1 MILYVFQS
9 FLWYYKYRYGTFYS
23 QNYRV
28 IPSVSI
34 RYIDVIHLHQ
44 SWQKKKKNK
53 ILRICYS
60 TVTWIYTEMKN
71 QGNTT
76 RANFQSSNS
85 STFYHHPHTSQFLPF
100 SLADLVQT
108 LLWGSH
114 APAAQP
120 PGITRKHRRQYL
132 PWVHRAAATRLRAP
146 QSLPPE
152 TGGLSRARTP
162 VSTENVLTQL
172 M

>member
-34 RYIDVIHLHQ
+34 CYIDVIHLHQ
-44 SWQKKKKNK
+44 SWQKKKKNQ

-60 TVTWIYTEMKN
+60 TVTWIYIEMKN

-100 SLADLVQT
+100 SLADSVSADSALGLT
-108 LLWGSH
+108 CSS
-114 APAAQP
+114 
-120 PGITRKHRRQYL
+120 
-132 PWVHRAAATRLRAP
+132 RAAWDHTKPPTAVHALNPQGSSDTTQSITEPSPRNRWPQHGKERLSA
-146 QSLPPE
+146 LK
-152 TGGLSRARTP
+152 
-162 VSTENVLTQL
+162 
-172 M
+172 MF